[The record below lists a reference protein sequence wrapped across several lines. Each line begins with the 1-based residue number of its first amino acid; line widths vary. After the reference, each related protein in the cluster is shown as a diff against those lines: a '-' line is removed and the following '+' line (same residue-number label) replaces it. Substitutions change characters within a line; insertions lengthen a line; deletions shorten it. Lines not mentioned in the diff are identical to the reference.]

1 MISRFCIQR
10 PIFAVVL
17 SAVIVIAGVGAMMRL
32 PVAQYPEIAP
42 PVVTVSAAYPGA
54 DADIIAQAVA
64 APIETQING
73 VDNMLYMESS
83 CSSAGQYSLSITF
96 QVGTDPDKAQVQVQN
111 RVNLALQLLPDTV
124 QHGGVQTSK
133 SSGSTLMIVAIY
145 SPDGRYDAE
154 YVGNY
159 ANLYVLD
166 AIKRVPG
173 ANNAFIMG
181 TPDLAMRIWLKPDRM
196 ASLGITPGDIVKAV
210 STQNQQFSAGSI
222 GSSPTNGPVAMT
234 FPVVPEGR
242 FSTPQEF
249 EDIILRA
256 DPNAVAIVRLK
267 DVGRVEVGLRDYILR
282 TKLDG
287 KPATLINIFQQAGAN
302 ALSVANNVRRTL
314 DQLKHNF
321 PQGLDYTVSLD
332 TTKFVKASIKE
343 VEKTLFE
350 AALLVVVVVF
360 LFLQNLRATI
370 IPSLAVVVSLLGTFI
385 GMLALGFS
393 INLLTLFGLVV
404 AIGIVVDDAIVVV
417 EAVEHN
423 MAAGNLS
430 ARDATFRAMEQVSGP
445 VIAVVLV
452 LAAVFLPTAA
462 ISGATGQLYKQFA
475 VTIALS
481 VAISGFV
488 ALTLAPALCALW
500 LKPHHGPRRGLFG
513 WFNRGFDRVTNLYG
527 VGVRQTIRR
536 WVIALGLL
544 AIMLFCT
551 WHLFSTVPSSFV
563 PPEDQGYILVAAIL
577 PDGASLDRAEKV
589 CDGIS
594 EILTRE
600 PEVKYASTF
609 AGYSLL
615 DSQLKARAGMIFV
628 SLKDFEERKGAENS
642 AFALLNRVRPKLAAI
657 KEAIVIPVNP
667 PSIPGLGAQGGFEFW
682 IQGRGE
688 SDAARLQETVAAFL
702 AKAGQRPELTDLSA
716 TLDAAS
722 RQLRLRVDRAK
733 AETLGVPV
741 QDVYDAVQTFFGSL
755 SASQY
760 TKYSR
765 VWQVV
770 LQAEAQYRAQPNDI
784 ENIYVR
790 GRSQKMVPLSA
801 LVTTNY
807 SVGPDLIQRFNNVLS
822 VRVNGNAASG
832 FSSGQAI
839 AVMEAVAHEVLPE
852 SYSFQ
857 WSGQALEEKKSGSSS
872 TLVFVLGAVF
882 VFLILAAQYESWGLP
897 LAVITAVP
905 FAVFGAI
912 LGVWM
917 RGLENDVYFQIG
929 LVTLIGLAAKNAI
942 LIVEFAALRRR
953 EGLSIRDAAID
964 AAQLRLRPII
974 MTSLAFVFGMIP
986 MFIAA
991 GPGSNSRHSVATG
1004 IIGGMLM
1011 ASSIALLFVPMFFYL
1026 IQSWSEFSA
1035 SAKNRAAKVLPGTAP
1050 EGPAGG

>member
-54 DADIIAQAVA
+54 DADTIAQAVA
-64 APIETQING
+64 APIETQVNG

-111 RVNLALQLLPDTV
+111 RVNLALPLLPDTV
-124 QHGGVQTSK
+124 QRGGVQTSK

-166 AIKRVPG
+166 ALKRVPG
-173 ANNAFIMG
+173 ANNASIMG

-196 ASLGITPGDIVKAV
+196 ASLGITPSDIVQAV
-210 STQNQQFSAGSI
+210 SAQNQQFSAGSI

-249 EDIILRA
+249 DDIILRA
-256 DPNAVAIVRLK
+256 DPNGVAILRLK
-267 DVGRVEVGLRDYILR
+267 DVGRVEVGLKDYSLR
-282 TKLDG
+282 TKLNG
-287 KPATLINIFQQAGAN
+287 KPATLININQQAGAN
-302 ALSVANNVRRTL
+302 ALTVAKNVRQTL
-314 DQLKHNF
+314 YELKHNF

-370 IPSLAVVVSLLGTFI
+370 IPTLAVVVSLLGTFI

-430 ARDATFRAMEQVSGP
+430 ARDATFRALEQVSGP

-488 ALTLAPALCALW
+488 ALTLTPALCAIW
-500 LKPHHGPRRGLFG
+500 LKAHHGPRRGFG
-513 WFNRGFDRVTNLYG
+513 WFNRGFDRLTNLYG
-527 VGVRQTIRR
+527 GGVRQTIRR

-544 AIMLFCT
+544 AIMFFCT
-551 WHLFSTVPSSFV
+551 WRLFSTVPSSFV
-563 PPEDQGYILVAAIL
+563 PPEDQGYLLVAAIL
-577 PDGASLDRAEKV
+577 PDGASLDRTEKV
-589 CDGIS
+589 CDRIS
-594 EILTRE
+594 EVFTKE
-600 PEVKYASTF
+600 PAVKDASTF

-615 DSQLKARAGMIFV
+615 DSQLKARAGTLYV

-642 AFALLNRVRPKLAAI
+642 AFALINRVRPKLASI

-682 IQGRGE
+682 IQSRGQ

-702 AKAGQRPELTDLSA
+702 AKASQRPELTDLSA

-733 AETLGVPV
+733 AETLGVPI

-770 LQAEAQYRAQPNDI
+770 LQAEAQYRAQPSDI

-790 GRSQKMVPLSA
+790 SRSQKMVPLSA

-822 VRVNGNAASG
+822 TRVNGNAASG

-839 AVMEAVAHEVLPE
+839 AAMEAVAREALPE

-872 TLVFVLGAVF
+872 TLVFVWGAVF
-882 VFLILAAQYESWGLP
+882 VFLDRKS
-897 LAVITAVP
+897 T
-905 FAVFGAI
+905 
-912 LGVWM
+912 
-917 RGLENDVYFQIG
+917 
-929 LVTLIGLAAKNAI
+929 
-942 LIVEFAALRRR
+942 
-953 EGLSIRDAAID
+953 
-964 AAQLRLRPII
+964 
-974 MTSLAFVFGMIP
+974 
-986 MFIAA
+986 
-991 GPGSNSRHSVATG
+991 
-1004 IIGGMLM
+1004 
-1011 ASSIALLFVPMFFYL
+1011 
-1026 IQSWSEFSA
+1026 
-1035 SAKNRAAKVLPGTAP
+1035 
-1050 EGPAGG
+1050 